1 MMVDLNRK
9 SEFEL
14 QRTRRLPRM
23 DQLIPL
29 EKKTTCILAA
39 GSHADEQEK
48 ASIQPDIT
56 SQIQSIA
63 TA

>member
-1 MMVDLNRK
+1 M
-9 SEFEL
+9 E
-14 QRTRRLPRM
+14 
-23 DQLIPL
+23 QLIPI
-29 EKKTTCILAA
+29 EKKRRKKNCILAA